1 MAVIDLTN
9 TRAVIKTDGTVK
21 CVNCIEGG
29 NYQKGCDSEN
39 EILVTQDDQKD
50 PNKLII
56 CDYCETEVN
65 H

>member
-1 MAVIDLTN
+1 MTVIDLTN
-9 TRAVIKTDGTVK
+9 TRAVIESDGSVR

-39 EILVTQDDQKD
+39 QILVTQEDLKD
-50 PNKLII
+50 PNKLLI

>member
-1 MAVIDLTN
+1 MTVIDLTN
-9 TRAVIKTDGTVK
+9 TRAVIEADGTVK
-21 CVNCIEGG
+21 CVNCIEGE

-56 CDYCETEVN
+56 CDYCEAEVN
-65 H
+65 Q

>member
-9 TRAVIKTDGTVK
+9 TRAVIEADGTVR
-21 CVNCIEGG
+21 CVNCIAGE
-29 NYQKGCDSEN
+29 NYQKGCDSEK
-39 EILVTQDDQKD
+39 EILVTQDDLKD

-65 H
+65 Y